1 MMLPGQHE
9 YEDLPTLSTPAQANR
24 RPGRLALPMHETTP
38 FLTTDRAAAVPVT
51 DLVLRWVTALA
62 LALIPMA
69 FLFGAFAGMAAE
81 VHPQTVAVVT
91 VCWFGSWTATPLLVL
106 AFWLCR
112 RHPALARTGR
122 WAGWVAPVPPA
133 VTILLALGL

>member
-1 MMLPGQHE
+1 
-9 YEDLPTLSTPAQANR
+9 
-24 RPGRLALPMHETTP
+24 MHETTP
-38 FLTTDRAAAVPVT
+38 FLTTDHAAAAPVT

-112 RHPALARTGR
+112 RHPALVRAAR